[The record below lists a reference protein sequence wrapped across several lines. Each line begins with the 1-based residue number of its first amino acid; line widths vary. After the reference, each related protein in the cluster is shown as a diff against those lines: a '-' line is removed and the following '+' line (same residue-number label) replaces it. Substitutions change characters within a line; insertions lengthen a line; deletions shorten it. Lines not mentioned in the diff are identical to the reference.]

1 MKKSLILRGLSI
13 AAFTFVSLTLASCS
27 DDDDKGGNSAN
38 QELGIPDD
46 SEATAAPVISN
57 PTVTLPNSS
66 VAIKEEKGHSYLAI
80 DMTGVWDENSGSWM
94 KLIGTADKSKQNVWV
109 TVDSKPKGIDVYNVA
124 DDNTRTLLADVVF
137 LVDNSGSMS
146 EEADAVANSI
156 VNWSNALTQSGL
168 DLRVGCVG
176 YGDDRHAVDGGLN
189 LTTPDL
195 LKEYLD
201 RSTGTYRTW
210 NFGGDDAEYL
220 ASQARESGN
229 YENGSYNEC
238 GMVAL
243 HFAHDN
249 YSFRGG
255 ANRIYV
261 NFTDE
266 PNQPNGNQL
275 WSVEYLNPENG
286 NWKTNFG
293 TVHSVYSGYE
303 RDDSGYWNDLYYEK
317 PWLMSAY
324 TGGSNIFVDN
334 YASDWDLTTLPVT
347 GAMQNSSVIRC
358 TNLDALKDGNVHE
371 IKITVQ
377 SLDKSVRAEKTIN
390 FNFTTGVEE

>member
-1 MKKSLILRGLSI
+1 MKNLHFLRGISYATL
-13 AAFTFVSLTLASCS
+13 AAATLTLASCS
-27 DDDDKGGNSAN
+27 DDDKGGNTAN

-46 SEATAAPVISN
+46 SEATQAPVISN
-57 PTVTLPNSS
+57 PTVTLPNS
-66 VAIKEEKGHSYLAI
+66 AIAVKEEKGHSYLAI
-80 DMTGVWDENSGSWM
+80 DMTGVWDESTGSWL
-94 KLIGTADKSKQNVWV
+94 KLIGTADKSKQNIWV
-109 TVDSKPKGIDVYNVA
+109 TVDGKPKGIDVYNVA
-124 DDNTRTLLADVVF
+124 DDNSRTLLADVVF

-156 VNWSNALTQSGL
+156 VNWTAALTQAGL

-176 YGDDRHAVDGGLN
+176 YGDDSHAIDGGLN
-189 LTTPDL
+189 LTTTDAL
-195 LKEYLD
+195 QEYLN

-210 NFGGDDAEYL
+210 NFGGDDAEAL
-220 ASQARESGN
+220 AYQARQSGN

-243 HFAHDN
+243 HFANDN
-249 YSFRGG
+249 YKFRGG

-266 PNQPNGNQL
+266 PNQPYGKSI
-275 WSVEYLNPENG
+275 WSVEYLNPENN
-286 NWKTNFG
+286 NWKASFG

-303 RDDSGYWNDLYYEK
+303 RDDNGYWNDLYYEK

-324 TGGSNIFVDN
+324 TGGSNIFVDG

-358 TNLDALKDGNVHE
+358 TNIDALNDGNSHE

-377 SLDKSVRAEKTIN
+377 SLDKAVRAEKIIN
-390 FNFTTGVEE
+390 FNFTNGVEE